1 VLEKASGSKARKAVS
16 TKKLD
21 VDTIFDEATWNKQ
34 LEDDIRPVLKAI
46 AMEGA
51 TSGAQQANMPA
62 DVEEADVE
70 KTVDEQIERMKKSNS
85 TTKEEV
91 AAAILIAMALGDD
104 EDRIG
109 LLRAA
114 LTAIFVNLL
123 GKRKRVIAE
132 LEAQTSH
139 NAGIYFTGKRLGA
152 TEKTWVTRKDSAVR
166 TEHRLLHGKS
176 VPLGDGFVLNDS
188 VLRFPGDPL
197 APPSLTINCRCRLR
211 FN

>member
-1 VLEKASGSKARKAVS
+1 MGGIEVKSQDISYMYDDFDTKAEQDTDRWTDILERALERVYERQQRVVLEKASGSKARKAVS

-46 AMEGA
+46 AMEGV

-91 AAAILIAMALGDD
+91 AAAILIFEA
-104 EDRIG
+104 
-109 LLRAA
+109 
-114 LTAIFVNLL
+114 
-123 GKRKRVIAE
+123 KRQR
-132 LEAQTSH
+132 
-139 NAGIYFTGKRLGA
+139 
-152 TEKTWVTRKDSAVR
+152 
-166 TEHRLLHGKS
+166 
-176 VPLGDGFVLNDS
+176 GF
-188 VLRFPGDPL
+188 
-197 APPSLTINCRCRLR
+197 
-211 FN
+211 